1 MNWGEGFTSYS
12 VVKRDSI
19 MEELQGKKTEPE
31 VNSLIV
37 YILTRSQLFVY
48 FLFQGMVLPFITW
61 SSESNVLFVW
71 VRQQKQLQVRSPKNI
86 ELVHTKS

>member
-1 MNWGEGFTSYS
+1 
-12 VVKRDSI
+12 

-48 FLFQGMVLPFITW
+48 FLFQGMVLPFIT
-61 SSESNVLFVW
+61 
-71 VRQQKQLQVRSPKNI
+71 
-86 ELVHTKS
+86 

>member
-19 MEELQGKKTEPE
+19 MEELQGKKNEPE
-31 VNSLIV
+31 VMSLIV
-37 YILTRSQLFVY
+37 YTLTRSQLFVY

-71 VRQQKQLQVRSPKNI
+71 VRQQEQLQVLK
-86 ELVHTKS
+86 